1 MRSQGDG
8 GASILGLCSLP
19 ACSKGT
25 ENKAVSFSP
34 KEVSCTPL
42 LPRANSRVKVFMVH
56 RMGLGE
62 EAHRVWQKPTL
73 ETGKVKTDL
82 MVVGLSSQLL
92 GKLRQED
99 YSSRL
104 V

>member
-1 MRSQGDG
+1 M
-8 GASILGLCSLP
+8 
-19 ACSKGT
+19 
-25 ENKAVSFSP
+25 SFSP

-42 LPRANSRVKVFMVH
+42 LPRASSRVKVFVAH

-62 EAHRVWQKPTL
+62 ESHRVWQKPTL